1 VSTLLTALWSAAS
14 AAQQAPRVVTS
25 LGPFLAA
32 SPSAATAPAATAPVV
47 SLPAVTAPAISLP
60 ASTSAP
66 AITSPSPNPATPATT
81 TPTGIDLPS
90 VLLSTV
96 VWATTVAA
104 LIIIFLPERTAEQRG
119 RVRAVALAG
128 AATSLGLT
136 LVTLGSAISLGVA
149 ATPDQLH
156 EENASWITHFAFVIH
171 YHLSADGV
179 SLSLLTLSTLVFAS
193 VFVAAWKRQER
204 VRLYCGLLLVAET
217 SVNGA
222 LCSADLVMFLLFF
235 SLQAAPL
242 YLLIR
247 CFGGVGRERAALR
260 AGVAW
265 AVSSALLL
273 VAFLLVIV
281 HSGTAS
287 SDLNDI
293 LATTSP
299 LLDKVGVAAFWLVF
313 AGLALGFV
321 IVPLHT
327 LVLDGAS
334 SASSGVAAVVSG
346 VLVRLCGYAM
356 LRFALGL
363 FPAQAQRYGTALMV
377 LAVLSAA
384 WGALVT
390 LVQPT
395 LRRMVAAVTI
405 GQMSLVLLAVSA
417 PNTISLDGAVLQLV
431 AGGLSSALL
440 LLLCGIVEGRT
451 RGAPLG
457 RLGGLAG
464 QAPHLSAFWLF
475 ACLAALG
482 APLLAGFSAELML
495 FTGAFPVHP
504 YATAFVMASTA
515 LTTAALVWS
524 GHHVFMGP
532 IREEFARVR
541 DTTALELTYLWPLV
555 VFLVAFGLFAGRV
568 VPAIGTGLTRIA
580 ASLGGG
586 Q

>member
-1 VSTLLTALWSAAS
+1 MINTLNALWSAAS
-14 AAQQAPRVVTS
+14 AVQQAPRVFGS
-25 LGPFLAA
+25 LQPLLAA
-32 SPSAATAPAATAPVV
+32 SPAASTAPVATPLPTA
-47 SLPAVTAPAISLP
+47 SLPAVTAPAASL
-60 ASTSAP
+60 A
-66 AITSPSPNPATPATT
+66 PATPAPVVSTPAPTT
-81 TPTGIDLPS
+81 TPATTAPTGIDLPS

-96 VWATTVAA
+96 VWATTLAA

-119 RVRAVALAG
+119 RIRAIALAG
-128 AATSLGLT
+128 AGTSLALT
-136 LVTLGSAISLGVA
+136 LVTMGSAVSLGVA

-156 EENASWITHFAFVIH
+156 EENASWITHFAFTIH
-171 YHLSADGV
+171 YHLSVDGV

-193 VFVAAWKRQER
+193 VFVAAWKRQDR

-217 SVNGA
+217 AVNGA
-222 LCSADLVMFLLFF
+222 LCSADLVLFILFF
-235 SLQAAPL
+235 ALQAVPL

-247 CFGGVGRERAALR
+247 CFGGAGRERAALR

-265 AVSSALLL
+265 AVSSALVL

-293 LATTSP
+293 LTTTSP
-299 LLDKVGVAAFWLVF
+299 LVDKVAVAAFWLAF
-313 AGLALGFV
+313 AGLAMGFV

-327 LVLDGAS
+327 LFLDGATV
-334 SASSGVAAVVSG
+334 ASSGVAAIVSG

-377 LAVLSAA
+377 LAVLSAV

-405 GQMSLVLLAVSA
+405 GQMSLVLLAISA

-440 LLLCGIVEGRT
+440 LLLCGIIEGRT
-451 RGAPLG
+451 RSAPLG

-464 QAPHLSAFWLF
+464 QAPHLSAFWLV

-495 FTGAFPVHP
+495 FTGAFPIHP

-524 GHHVFMGP
+524 AHHVFMGP

-541 DTTALELTYLWPLV
+541 DATALELTYLWPLV
-555 VFLVAFGLFAGRV
+555 VFLVAFGLLAGRV
-568 VPAIGTGLTRIA
+568 VPAIGTGLTRIVS
-580 ASLGGG
+580 SLGAG

>member
-1 VSTLLTALWSAAS
+1 MINTLNALWSAAS
-14 AAQQAPRVVTS
+14 AVQQAPRAIGS
-25 LGPFLAA
+25 LGPILAAA
-32 SPSAATAPAATAPVV
+32 SPA
-47 SLPAVTAPAISLP
+47 AVTAPAV
-60 ASTSAP
+60 SAP
-66 AITSPSPNPATPATT
+66 APTTTPATPATPV
-81 TPTGIDLPS
+81 PTGIDLPS

-119 RVRAVALAG
+119 RIRAVAMAG
-128 AATSLGLT
+128 AGTSLALT
-136 LVTLGSAISLGVA
+136 LITMGSAVSLGVA
-149 ATPDQLH
+149 ATSDQLH
-156 EENASWITHFAFVIH
+156 EENASWITHFAFTVH
-171 YHLSADGV
+171 YHLSVDGV

-222 LCSADLVMFLLFF
+222 LCSADLVLFILFF
-235 SLQAAPL
+235 ALQAVPL

-265 AVSSALLL
+265 AISSALLL

-287 SDLNDI
+287 SDLKDI
-293 LATTSP
+293 LTANNP
-299 LLDKVGVAAFWLVF
+299 LIDKVAVAGFWLAF
-313 AGLALGFV
+313 AGLAMGFV

-327 LVLDGAS
+327 LFLEGATA
-334 SASSGVAAVVSG
+334 ASSGVAAVVSG

-377 LAVLSAA
+377 LAVLSAV

-395 LRRMVAAVTI
+395 LRRLVAAVSI
-405 GQMSLVLLAVSA
+405 GQMSLVLLAISA

-440 LLLCGIVEGRT
+440 LLLCGIIEGRT
-451 RGAPLG
+451 RSAPLG

-464 QAPHLSAFWLF
+464 QAPHLGAFWLV

-482 APLLAGFSAELML
+482 APLLAGFSAEFML
-495 FTGAFPVHP
+495 FTGAFPIHP

-524 GHHVFMGP
+524 AHHVFMGP

-541 DTTALELTYLWPLV
+541 DATALELTYLWPLV
-555 VFLVAFGLFAGRV
+555 VFLVAFGLLAGRV
-568 VPAIGTGLTRIA
+568 VPAIGTGLTQIVS
-580 ASLGGG
+580 SLGAG